1 MVNSKIEERKNK
13 LIDELL
19 ARNYIFDAN
28 IEAAFRKVPMEK
40 FLPESVQN
48 YCYMDIPLPFY
59 RDVRP
64 IAAPHINAIFL
75 QLLQIEPGNKILQ
88 LSSMSGYFAAL
99 SSEIAGSEIRI
110 VEEDPEIV
118 QVTRANLKRS
128 GYDKIEVIEMDP
140 IRAFWEFP
148 DSNRIIFCGAVSAS
162 IIDELSKAMPNDSIL
177 IAPTFPGLFNPL
189 IGQDMIRVTKSL
201 TGEIKMESF
210 GKVSFILMQ
219 SKSFQKQTSKTQH
232 LIYEQIEKSLEEYFT
247 TTLPREEPLL
257 DLNLPEH
264 IMEDFFTANTL
275 YKKNFKKAAIF
286 QALLAV
292 KESINYFIRDS
303 PIDFTQLK
311 QDELS
316 SRLQRV
322 LNEDQIRRVETL
334 LDIEQSII
342 NYDHENPPNIEK
354 LAKMALDIASNFL
367 ENRFRD

>member
-1 MVNSKIEERKNK
+1 MNSKFEERKNK

-19 ARNYIFDAN
+19 ARNYIFDAH
-28 IEAAFRKVPMEK
+28 IEAAFRKVPMEN

-75 QLLQIEPGNKILQ
+75 QLLQIEPGNRILQ

-99 SSEIAGSEIRI
+99 SSEIADSEIRI

-128 GYDKIEVIEMDP
+128 GYDKIEVVEMDP

-148 DSNRIIFCGAVSAS
+148 DSNRIIFCGAVAAS

-189 IGQDMIRVTKSL
+189 IGQDMIRVTKSR

-232 LIYEQIEKSLEEYFT
+232 LIYDQIEKSLEDYFQNIF
-247 TTLPREEPLL
+247 PREAPLL
-257 DLNLPEH
+257 NLNLPEH
-264 IMEDFFTANTL
+264 IMEDFFAANTL
-275 YKKNFKKAAIF
+275 YKKDFKKAAIL
-286 QALLAV
+286 QALLTI
-292 KESINYFIRDS
+292 KEAINYVLKDA

-311 QDELS
+311 QEEVRSKLEH
-316 SRLQRV
+316 V
-322 LNEDQIRRVETL
+322 LTEAQLRIFETL
-334 LDIEQSII
+334 LDIESSIV
-342 NYDHENPPNIEK
+342 NYNHQNPPNIEK
-354 LAKMALDIASNFL
+354 LAKMALDIASDFL